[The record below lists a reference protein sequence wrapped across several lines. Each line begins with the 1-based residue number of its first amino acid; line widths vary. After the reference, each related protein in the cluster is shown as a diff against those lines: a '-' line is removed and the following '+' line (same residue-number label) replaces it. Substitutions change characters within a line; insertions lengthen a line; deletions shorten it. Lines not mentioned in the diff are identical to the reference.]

1 MGHENYFV
9 KRQNNRFFAC
19 YNRRMHKTKAPT
31 TRQRARYDAIL
42 QAALDT
48 FSQYGFEATS
58 TRQIAAAAGLE
69 QGHLSYYFPSKEDL
83 WREMLLGFQEEFYTA
98 IEEGIAAA
106 PASPATARAAV
117 ILPRFLRHFAT
128 HGTLSRIMLQEFSV
142 SSPRHDW
149 VIDTF
154 ALPIWERLRP
164 LFEQL
169 EEEGALDGIGAAP
182 SYFTIVGAAVTVFGS
197 SPEVFRMAGSDPT
210 ADSFVE
216 GHIAFLLRA
225 LVPPARPA
233 RKGQDRT

>member
-1 MGHENYFV
+1 
-9 KRQNNRFFAC
+9 
-19 YNRRMHKTKAPT
+19 MHKSKTPKP
-31 TRQRARYDAIL
+31 RQRARYDAIL
-42 QAALDT
+42 HAALEM
-48 FSQYGFEATS
+48 FSQYGFEGTS
-58 TRQIAAAAGLE
+58 TRQIAAAASLE

-83 WREMLLGFQEEFYTA
+83 WREMLLSFQGEFYA
-98 IEEGIAAA
+98 EIEDAIAAA

-128 HGTLSRIMLQEFSV
+128 HGKLSRIMLQEFSV

-169 EEEGALDGIGAAP
+169 EAEGALDGIGAAP
-182 SYFTIVGAAVTVFGS
+182 CYFTIVGAAVTVFGS
-197 SPEVFRMAGSDPT
+197 SPEVYRMAGTDPQ

-225 LVPPARPA
+225 ILPPAMLPA
-233 RKGQDRT
+233 AGQGGR